1 MYYSD
6 RPKPKIGNLFT
17 ESCEYIN
24 ANKLQ
29 SLYVFIL
36 SCLGVTTT
44 FQIFIYGPMQAHIY
58 GSYSD
63 HEIMLSNIIS
73 LIVLLCVF
81 PLVGRLSDRI
91 NREKIVITASIGF
104 LVLSQPFFYL
114 LSNGDFHQLVLSQAL
129 IAIPAGAYYATVKVM
144 LAVMFPINLRC
155 TVLSALYSIAA
166 SLSAGLAPLLSLI
179 LVKTTGVTSSPSLLI
194 FTLVFC
200 ALLTMILKHLKF
212 RRNEEIRGRVF

>member
-17 ESCEYIN
+17 ESLEFVK

-73 LIVLLCVF
+73 LVVLLCVF
-81 PLVGRLSDRI
+81 PLVGKLSDRI

-114 LSNGDFHQLVLSQAL
+114 LSNGDLHQLILSQAL
-129 IAIPAGAYYATVKVM
+129 IAIPAGAYYATVPVM
-144 LAVMFPINLRC
+144 LAEMFPINLRC
-155 TVLSALYSIAA
+155 TVLSALYSVAA

-179 LVKTTGVTSSPSLLI
+179 LVKKTGIASSPSLLI
-194 FTLVFC
+194 VILVSC
-200 ALLTMILKHLKF
+200 ALLIISLKHLKF
-212 RRNEEIRGRVF
+212 RKNQASISL